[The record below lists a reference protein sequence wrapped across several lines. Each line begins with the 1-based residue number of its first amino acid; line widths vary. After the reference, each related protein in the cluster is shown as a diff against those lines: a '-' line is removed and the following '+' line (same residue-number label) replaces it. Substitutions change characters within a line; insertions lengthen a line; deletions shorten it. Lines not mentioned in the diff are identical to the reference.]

1 LPSQVVVTFT
11 LICINY
17 LGGYCTPAVPYIT
30 ESLRRQVCGEFSV
43 HYTAPY
49 SCVFVAELNTQ
60 VLNTDSFL
68 NLLLYLPQ
76 ILILACP
83 FNLWSFACLG
93 ARRLSGTCMHL
104 PAVLGVDGRLLT
116 LFCFVVVVFLIYY

>member
-1 LPSQVVVTFT
+1 MALIHQLNINLLRLRAHLCSLNNLSRDSIILPSQVVVTFT

-49 SCVFVAELNTQ
+49 SSVFVAELNTQ

-68 NLLLYLPQ
+68 NLPLYQPQ
-76 ILILACP
+76 TLTY
-83 FNLWSFACLG
+83 SCL
-93 ARRLSGTCMHL
+93 S
-104 PAVLGVDGRLLT
+104 
-116 LFCFVVVVFLIYY
+116 I